1 MVGEAFGTY
10 LILERGNDELV
21 FIDKHAAH
29 ERLLYERLK
38 AQGSGGEAQALL
50 EPVAVTLD
58 KEEYTQL
65 LAHGRS
71 SPPPGSRSTT
81 LGRAPCWCV
90 PSPCCWTGRTPP
102 GR

>member
-1 MVGEAFGTY
+1 M
-10 LILERGNDELV
+10 

-38 AQGSGGEAQALL
+38 AQGRGGEAQALL

-65 LAHGRS
+65 LAHGEELSAAGFEIDDFGAGTVLVRS
-71 SPPPGSRSTT
+71 
-81 LGRAPCWCV
+81 V
-90 PSPCCWTGRTPP
+90 PCCWTGPTPP
-102 GR
+102 AR